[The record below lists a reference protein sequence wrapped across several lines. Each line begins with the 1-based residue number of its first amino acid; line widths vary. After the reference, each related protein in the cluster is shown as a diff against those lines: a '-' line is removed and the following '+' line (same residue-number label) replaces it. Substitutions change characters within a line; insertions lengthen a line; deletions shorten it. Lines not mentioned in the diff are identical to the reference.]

1 MSCIYIKEGGKLM
14 LSFFEYIVNSLKYM
28 LDAFISIPL
37 FLLESLCNILVA
49 LINFILMTLGYV
61 VEMILSLLPNTP
73 FAKIWEEGV
82 GGIQG
87 WELVGYIDWL
97 VPLDFILGL
106 TGAWVSAI
114 IVYYGLMYV
123 MKIIKLKE

>member
-1 MSCIYIKEGGKLM
+1 MPCIYIKEGDKLM

-61 VEMILSLLPNTP
+61 VEMILSLLNQ
-73 FAKIWEEGV
+73 I
-82 GGIQG
+82 
-87 WELVGYIDWL
+87 
-97 VPLDFILGL
+97 
-106 TGAWVSAI
+106 SI
-114 IVYYGLMYV
+114 I
-123 MKIIKLKE
+123 I